1 VSAGGID
8 GISVHREDSPA
19 SLAPADSPDVLDKLL
34 GELLTVRDFEAAA
47 RSRLEPVYYDYIAG
61 GARDEVTVRANE
73 EGFARLNLLPRVLRG
88 NTERDVSVDLFG
100 SRASMPLLI
109 SPTAFHRLL
118 CAEGEIATAR
128 AAALTDTI
136 MIASMASTVAVGE
149 VAAAAR
155 AAVPDREP
163 GLWFQ
168 LYLQPDLE
176 DTAALVRRATVAGCT
191 ALVVTVDS
199 PVLGVNERN
208 RRNHFHDLPAGM
220 YCENLRNLRG
230 DEPGNVRQIA
240 MSATLTW
247 DHVDWLREHTE
258 LPIVLKGVLHPEDAK
273 IAVQHGVHGLLLSN
287 HGGRQ
292 LDTAPATIELLPEFV
307 AAVGDQIP
315 VLLDGGIRR
324 GTDIV
329 KALALGAAAVGVG
342 RPVVWGLAVA
352 GEPGAARVLQILRE
366 ELDHTLALCG
376 VNSFA
381 DLSPTLVRPAPARP
395 VPGAG
400 DGR

>member
-1 VSAGGID
+1 MND
-8 GISVHREDSPA
+8 GEKTIA
-19 SLAPADSPDVLDKLL
+19 LDD
-34 GELLTVRDFEAAA
+34 LLTVRDFEAVA
-47 RSRLEPVYYDYIAG
+47 RLSLEPVYYDYVAG

-73 EGFARLNLLPRVLRG
+73 EGFARLSLLPRVLRG
-88 NTERDVSVDLFG
+88 NTKRDVSVSLFG
-100 SRASMPLLI
+100 SRASMPVLI
-109 SPTAFHRLL
+109 SPTAFHRLV
-118 CAEGEIATAR
+118 CAEGEVATGR
-128 AAALTDTI
+128 AAARADTI
-136 MIASMASTVAVGE
+136 LIASMASTVAVGE

-168 LYLQPDLE
+168 LYLQPDRE
-176 DTAALVRRATVAGCT
+176 DTLALVRRATEAGCT

-199 PVLGVNERN
+199 PVLGASDRN
-208 RRNHFHDLPAGM
+208 RRNRFHDLPAGM

-240 MSATLTW
+240 MSAALTW
-247 DHVDWLREHTE
+247 DDVDWLREHTS
-258 LPIVLKGVLHPEDAK
+258 LPVILKGVLHREDAR
-273 IAVQHGVHGLLLSN
+273 IAVEHGVDGLLLSN

-307 AAVGDQIP
+307 RAVGPGIP

-342 RPVVWGLAVA
+342 RPIVWGLAVG
-352 GEPGAARVLQILRE
+352 GEDGAVRVLETLRE

-376 VNSFA
+376 ADGFA
-381 DLSPTLVRPAPARP
+381 DLSPALVRTRP
-395 VPGAG
+395 TAVTGGAL
-400 DGR
+400 

>member
-1 VSAGGID
+1 MTAVAASAASAAAQPAVSAAL
-8 GISVHREDSPA
+8 ED
-19 SLAPADSPDVLDKLL
+19 
-34 GELLTVRDFEAAA
+34 LLTVRDFETAA
-47 RSRLEPVYYDYIAG
+47 RGLLEPVYYDYVAG

-73 EGFARLNLLPRVLRG
+73 EGFDHLSLLPRVLRG
-88 NTERDVSVDLFG
+88 NTKRDVSVSLFG
-100 SRASMPLLI
+100 SRASMPVLI
-109 SPTAFHRLL
+109 SPTAFHRLF
-118 CAEGEIATAR
+118 CVEGEVATAR
-128 AAALTDTI
+128 AAARADTI

-168 LYLQPDLE
+168 LYLQPDHE
-176 DTAALVRRATVAGCT
+176 DTAALVRRAAEAGCT

-199 PVLGVNERN
+199 PVLGANERN

-240 MSATLTW
+240 MSAALTW
-247 DHVDWLREHTE
+247 DDVDRLREHTA
-258 LPIVLKGVLHPEDAK
+258 LPIILKGVLHPEDAK
-273 IAVQHGVHGLLLSN
+273 TAVAHGVDGLLLSN

-307 AAVGDQIP
+307 REVGEQIP

-324 GTDIV
+324 GTDVV

-342 RPVVWGLAVA
+342 RPIVWGLAVG
-352 GEPGAARVLQILRE
+352 GEQGAARVLETLRE

-376 VNSFA
+376 VDGFA
-381 DLSPTLVRPAPARP
+381 DLSPALVRARP
-395 VPGAG
+395 GLAG
-400 DGR
+400 RAR

>member
-1 VSAGGID
+1 MTADEIDGID
-8 GISVHREDSPA
+8 GIAVHYDDSSA
-19 SLAPADSPDVLDKLL
+19 ALDKLL
-34 GELLTVRDFEAAA
+34 DELLTVRDFEAAA
-47 RSRLEPVYYDYIAG
+47 KNRIDPVYYDYIAG

-88 NTERDVSVDLFG
+88 NTERNVSVDLFG
-100 SRASMPLLI
+100 GRASMPLVI

-118 CAEGEIATAR
+118 CAEGEAATAR
-128 AAALTDTI
+128 AAAFTDTI

-163 GLWFQ
+163 SLWFQ
-168 LYLQPDLE
+168 LYLQPDLD
-176 DTAALVRRATVAGCT
+176 DTTALVHRATAAGCT

-230 DEPGNVRQIA
+230 DEPGSVRQIA
-240 MSATLTW
+240 MSAALTW
-247 DHVDWLREHTE
+247 DHVDWLREHTA
-258 LPIVLKGVLHPEDAK
+258 LPILLKGALHPEDAK
-273 IAVQHGVHGLLLSN
+273 IAVQHGVDGLLLSN

-292 LDTAPATIELLPEFV
+292 LDTVPATIDLLPEFV
-307 AAVGDQIP
+307 AAVGDRVP
-315 VLLDGGIRR
+315 VLLDGGVRR

-329 KALALGAAAVGVG
+329 KALALGATAVGVG
-342 RPVVWGLAVA
+342 RPVAWGLAVA
-352 GEPGAARVLQILRE
+352 GERGAVRVLEILRE

-376 VNSFA
+376 VDGFA
-381 DLSPTLVRPAPARP
+381 DISPALVRPAP
-395 VPGAG
+395 GAG
-400 DGR
+400 AGGAR